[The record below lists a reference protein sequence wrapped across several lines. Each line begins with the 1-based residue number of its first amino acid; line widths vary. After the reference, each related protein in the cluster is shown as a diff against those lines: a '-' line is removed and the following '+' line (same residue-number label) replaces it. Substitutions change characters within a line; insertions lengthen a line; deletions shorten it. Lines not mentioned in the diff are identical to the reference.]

1 MKLSISSSRAR
12 TIAGLVMS
20 AGLGPLLLALSGV
33 WRVERRG
40 RSSDG
45 LWIIEPWT
53 RGTEF

>member
-1 MKLSISSSRAR
+1 MKLGNSGSRAR
-12 TIAGLVMS
+12 TIAGLVLS
-20 AGLGPLLLALSGV
+20 AGLRPLLFALSGV

-53 RGTEF
+53 RGTGF